1 MPIDF
6 EKAIGYEKTPAAVS
20 WNQRDLLLYAAG
32 IGAKRNELSTLFEL
46 HKDWQPFP
54 TYPLVLGKFSSP
66 LTGDFSW
73 PPVALFFIKGAVR
86 QEIWNHADLF
96 LFWPVSGLKGD
107 SGSVNDFSKAK
118 DAGGATP
125 GLPVLNPKK
134 LVHAE
139 QSIWILKPLPA
150 DSGKGW
156 KLRKQSVGVKDT
168 GKGLIVDDSQELVGP
183 DGEVYARMI
192 SSGYAFGDYTK
203 NEPKWKGFQKSIAP
217 KQPTE
222 AANKPP
228 SRKPDVVFSEKTTEE
243 QAILYRLSG
252 DYNPLHIEP
261 WIGKELGFPGAIL
274 HGLCSYGHAARALVL
289 NTTGGDGSKLVYM
302 SARFTSP
309 VMPGDELET
318 SMWFSSE
325 GENTRVDFIQKIV
338 QSGKTCLGG
347 GVALVKGKAS
357 KL

>member
-6 EKAIGYEKTPAAVS
+6 EKAIGYEKTLAAVS

-32 IGAKRNELSTLFEL
+32 IGAKRNELTNLFEL
-46 HKDWQPFP
+46 NKDWQPFP
-54 TYPLVLGKFSSP
+54 TYPLVLG
-66 LTGDFSW
+66 
-73 PPVALFFIKGAVR
+73 
-86 QEIWNHADLF
+86 
-96 LFWPVSGLKGD
+96 LKGD
-107 SGSVNDFSKAK
+107 SESINNFSKAK

-125 GLPVLNPKK
+125 GLPALNPKK

-139 QSIWILKPLPA
+139 QSIWILKPIPA

-183 DGEVYARMI
+183 DGGVYVRMI

-203 NEPKWKGFQKSIAP
+203 DEPKWKGFQKSIAP
-217 KQPTE
+217 KQPTK

-228 SRKPDVVFSEKTTEE
+228 ARKPDVVFSEKTTEE
-243 QAILYRLSG
+243 QAVIYRLSG

-261 WIGKELGFPGAIL
+261 SIGKELGFPGAIL

-338 QSGKTCLGG
+338 QTGKTCLGG
-347 GVALVKGKAS
+347 GVALFKGKAS